1 MNPTQIRETLKSLFL
16 FSFRTGN
23 IVLDTLL
30 TGIIIRLSTH
40 FHSLANTMA
49 SWDILRSLLTWLTHK
64 KVNTIVITGKQV
76 QGEQNTRLE
85 YSTNFFALFHQIKQL
100 DCANADIC
108 QLSEVPVQQL
118 SQGSNYNR
126 YKGGGRGTAVRG
138 TPSKGSSP
146 TSL

>member
-49 SWDILRSLLTWLTHK
+49 SWDILRSL
-64 KVNTIVITGKQV
+64 IT
-76 QGEQNTRLE
+76 
-85 YSTNFFALFHQIKQL
+85 
-100 DCANADIC
+100 
-108 QLSEVPVQQL
+108 
-118 SQGSNYNR
+118 
-126 YKGGGRGTAVRG
+126 
-138 TPSKGSSP
+138 
-146 TSL
+146 